1 MSVGLQAIREKMAQ
15 YLESQGVPAVTAW
28 PGEERL
34 RRDEPIAVVSL
45 RGCRAGPAGFQDYLG
60 ERYDQESGQWEEI
73 YGRRTELTFGL
84 DLYAPAEAEGE
95 VLQTAFDAL
104 ADALTRGC
112 CLWLSSTLKS
122 ASLYCVHPP
131 AQDMQIPYLQ
141 TYCNGKLLFL
151 IRSLFYGLNCICAF
165 HQGSSW

>member
-60 ERYDQESGQWEEI
+60 ERYDQETGQWEEI

-84 DLYAPAEAEGE
+84 DLYAPAETEGE
-95 VLQTAFDAL
+95 VLQTAPGGVPGL
-104 ADALTRGC
+104 SPRGG
-112 CLWLSSTLKS
+112 
-122 ASLYCVHPP
+122 P
-131 AQDMQIPYLQ
+131 AGRPV
-141 TYCNGKLLFL
+141 C
-151 IRSLFYGLNCICAF
+151 GL
-165 HQGSSW
+165 

>member
-1 MSVGLQAIREKMAQ
+1 MTELERIREAMTAFLKG
-15 YLESQGVPAVTAW
+15 EGVAALTAW
-28 PGEERL
+28 PGEDLERP
-34 RRDEPIAVVSL
+34 EGPVTAVSL
-45 RGCRAGPAGFQDYLG
+45 RACQGGPGGFQDYLG

-112 CLWLSSTLKS
+112 PQGLSLVEFSCGETVYDRQARL
-122 ASLYCVHPP
+122 LRRP
-131 AQDMQIPYLQ
+131 AQAVCQAYLHAI
-141 TYCNGKLLFL
+141 TRPGGLFVDFEL
-151 IRSLFYGLNCICAF
+151 RGEVKV
-165 HQGSSW
+165 

>member
-112 CLWLSSTLKS
+112 PQGLSLVEFSCGETVYDKQAQL
-122 ASLYCVHPP
+122 LRRP
-131 AQDMQIPYLQ
+131 AQAVCQAYLHAV
-141 TYCNGKLLFL
+141 TRPGGLFVDFEL
-151 IRSLFYGLNCICAF
+151 RGEVKV
-165 HQGSSW
+165 